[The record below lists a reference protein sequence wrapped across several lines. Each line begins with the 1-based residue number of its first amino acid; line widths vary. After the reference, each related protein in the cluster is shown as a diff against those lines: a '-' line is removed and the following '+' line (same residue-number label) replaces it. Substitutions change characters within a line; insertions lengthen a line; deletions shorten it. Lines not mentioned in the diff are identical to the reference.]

1 MCGIGKRHKK
11 NEGYITVFTALFL
24 SVFIVFVFF
33 MLELICW
40 RLSNMKAGEA
50 VGQNV
55 KSLFGDFDAQIYE
68 DYHLL
73 MVDAS
78 YGTDSEAYLEERLSE
93 QINYNLAGGSNLFRL
108 ELKNLQV
115 SDKRG
120 FMQQNY
126 AALKKQIH
134 DYCGYAMAESV
145 LDMLKRRNETGK
157 GDAGQGDVSDVE
169 RKDNTEVQ
177 EDITIPNEDK
187 LQDPRDYIS
196 GFTGEVLLKFV
207 CPKDKL
213 PSAQVMDLSDMP
225 SHSQDMG
232 DKEESLPDYFSEGKG
247 LDKLL
252 EGELF
257 DFDGLSC
264 PLEHLELVFYI
275 SSVFHGY
282 LEENEIRTFQGEQ
295 EYILYGRDS
304 DQKNLLCAVGGIIT
318 LRMPFNYLYL
328 QSSISKQ
335 TAIRSA
341 AAVLS
346 VLSQTTPDFMNKVLT
361 GIVCFGESVLDVRAL
376 LRGEAVALK
385 KTDATWKMS
394 IADLFLNKLKGNGK
408 SEPAKGLYYED
419 YLMLLMLKKL
429 SIKNMY
435 ARLLDV
441 ITLNIQKERPA
452 FSVMHGL
459 TEATVS
465 YQLECNSGFSPL
477 PKSWNPDAYLFFFDR
492 NLEY

>member
-1 MCGIGKRHKK
+1 MCGFGKRHRR
-11 NEGYITVFTALFL
+11 NGGYITVFTVLFL

-68 DYHLL
+68 DYHLF
-73 MVDAS
+73 MIDAS

-93 QINYNLAGGSNLFRL
+93 QLNYNLAGGSNLFRL

-115 SDKRG
+115 SDESG
-120 FMQQNY
+120 FMQENY

-134 DYCGYAMAESV
+134 DYCGYAMVESV

-177 EDITIPNEDK
+177 EDIVLPNENSM
-187 LQDPRDYIS
+187 QDPRDYIS
-196 GFTGEVLLKFV
+196 GFTGETLLRFV

-213 PSAQVMDLSDMP
+213 PSAQVIDLSDMP
-225 SHSQDMG
+225 SLSQG
-232 DKEESLPDYFSEGKG
+232 VEEEKEILPDNFLGNG
-247 LDKLL
+247 QMNKLL

-257 DFDGLSC
+257 DFEGISC
-264 PLEHLELVFYI
+264 PVEHLELVFYI
-275 SSVFHGY
+275 SSVFHSF

-304 DQKNLLCAVGGIIT
+304 DQKNLLCTVEGMIS

-346 VLSQTTPDFMNKVLT
+346 VLSQTTPGFMNKVLT

-408 SEPAKGLYYED
+408 SESVKGLYYED
-419 YLMLLMLKKL
+419 YLMLLMLKKV

-452 FSVMHGL
+452 FSMMHGI
-459 TEATVS
+459 TGATVS
-465 YQLECNSGFSPL
+465 YQLEGNSGFSPL
-477 PKSWNPDAYLFFFDR
+477 PKSWNPNAYLFFFDR
-492 NLEY
+492 SLEY